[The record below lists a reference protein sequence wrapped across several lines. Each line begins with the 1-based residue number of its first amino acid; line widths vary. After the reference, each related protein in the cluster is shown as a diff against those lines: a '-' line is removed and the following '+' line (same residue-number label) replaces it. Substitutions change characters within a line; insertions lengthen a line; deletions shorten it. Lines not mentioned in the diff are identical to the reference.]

1 MDYLQAYLD
10 CGYSDAYWSLGS
22 PSVSKWMEYLSEYQK
37 NPSAFNTVGDG
48 IYMDES
54 GVPYYLNEKDLYKNF
69 METSFQMTHN
79 ISASGGTDKLRYR
92 ISGGYTSNDGV
103 LVSDRDKFERMN
115 INTFISADVTN
126 WFTQEVTM
134 SYAHSLQ
141 TSPGGM
147 GGVYNTRLVSYYP
160 EGDLPA
166 SVNTLANE
174 DLPLFTP
181 RNQILLSNPVN
192 NNNDNPRIFL
202 KSILKPLKG
211 LEAVF
216 EYTFD
221 KNIYDYH
228 WYTGQYD
235 YTTIQEEVQNHL

>member
-1 MDYLQAYLD
+1 
-10 CGYSDAYWSLGS
+10 
-22 PSVSKWMEYLSEYQK
+22 
-37 NPSAFNTVGDG
+37 
-48 IYMDES
+48 
-54 GVPYYLNEKDLYKNF
+54 

-160 EGDLPA
+160 KEICRHQ
-166 SVNTLANE
+166 SIRWQT
-174 DLPLFTP
+174 
-181 RNQILLSNPVN
+181 
-192 NNNDNPRIFL
+192 RIFL
-202 KSILKPLKG
+202 CSLHATRSCCRIR
-211 LEAVF
+211 
-216 EYTFD
+216 
-221 KNIYDYH
+221 
-228 WYTGQYD
+228 
-235 YTTIQEEVQNHL
+235 

>member
-1 MDYLQAYLD
+1 
-10 CGYSDAYWSLGS
+10 
-22 PSVSKWMEYLSEYQK
+22 MEYLSEYQK

-69 METSFQMTHN
+69 METSFQMTL
-79 ISASGGTDKLRYR
+79 IFPLQEVQDKLRYR

-126 WFTQEVTM
+126 AGSLREVTM

-174 DLPLFTP
+174 DLPFVHSTQPDLVVESGK
-181 RNQILLSNPVN
+181 Q
-192 NNNDNPRIFL
+192 
-202 KSILKPLKG
+202 
-211 LEAVF
+211 
-216 EYTFD
+216 
-221 KNIYDYH
+221 
-228 WYTGQYD
+228 
-235 YTTIQEEVQNHL
+235 